1 MDELILSMSGIVKAF
16 AGVQALDGVR
26 FDLRQG
32 EVHALIGENGA
43 GKSTLM
49 KILLGIYQADKGSI
63 TFNGKNVYI
72 KNPAEALKMG
82 ISMIHQEISLVPGMS
97 VAENIW
103 LGREKQF
110 KQLGLINN
118 KLRIEA
124 TKGLLENLKLFIDPM
139 AMVKNLNIASMQL
152 VEIARAV
159 SYKSKVI
166 IMDEPT
172 SALTNK
178 EIELLYEIIRAL
190 VAKGTSIIFISHKL
204 EEIFKVCQ
212 RVTVLRD
219 GGYIGTNNIEDVDMN
234 KLITMIVGRKE
245 AKTFEK
251 TEHILGETVLEVCN
265 FSRKG
270 VFKDINF
277 SVRRGEVLG
286 FAGLMGAGRTEIIQ
300 ALFGTARLDSGSVLY
315 QGKPVTIRTPR
326 DAVKTGMGMV
336 TEDRLRT
343 GSIYTLSVM
352 QNGTLVPLRKI
363 ANRFRFF
370 SRTKEY
376 NFFLNEAKKF
386 NIKYTSVDDKI
397 GQLSGGNQQKVI
409 FARWLSDEPK
419 VLILDEPTRGID
431 VGSKA
436 EIYRLINNL
445 AAQGL
450 AILLISSEMPE
461 LLALSDRIMVIRE
474 GQIVFEISG
483 KSATQE
489 ELISHAFGVVDTVK
503 GDNLT

>member
-1 MDELILSMSGIVKAF
+1 MDKLILSMDDISKVF
-16 AGVQALDGVR
+16 AGVQALNGVH
-26 FDLRQG
+26 FDLKQG

-49 KILLGIYQADKGSI
+49 KILLGMYQPDKGTI
-63 TFNGKNVYI
+63 NYEGKVVRF
-72 KNPAEALKMG
+72 KNPAEALKSG

-103 LGREKQF
+103 LGREKRF
-110 KQLGLINN
+110 KQAGLINN
-118 KLRIEA
+118 KVRYEA
-124 TKGLLENLKLFIDPM
+124 TKNLLDTLKLDIDPRV
-139 AMVKNLNIASMQL
+139 MVKDLSIASMQL

-159 SYKSKVI
+159 SYESKII

-178 EIELLYEIIRAL
+178 EIELLYDIIQSLA
-190 VAKGTSIIFISHKL
+190 AKDTAIIFISHKL
-204 EEIFKVCQ
+204 EEVFKVCH

-219 GGYIGTNNIEDVDMN
+219 GGYIGSDNIEETDMN

-245 AKTFEK
+245 SKAFEK
-251 TEHILGETVLEVCN
+251 IDHELGEIALEVRN
-265 FSRKG
+265 ISRKG
-270 VFKDINF
+270 VFENINF
-277 SVRRGEVLG
+277 YVRKGEVLG
-286 FAGLMGAGRTEIIQ
+286 FAGLMGAGRTEIMQ
-300 ALFGTARLDSGSVLY
+300 AIFGTIRLHSGEVLY
-315 QGKPVTIRTPR
+315 QGKPVNIKTPN

-352 QNGTLVPLRKI
+352 QNGTLVSLKKI
-363 ANRFRFF
+363 ANKFKFF
-370 SRTKEY
+370 SKAKES
-376 NFFLNEAKKF
+376 NFFVKEAEKF
-386 NIKYTSVDDKI
+386 NVKYASYDDKI

-445 AAQGL
+445 AASGL

-461 LLALSDRIMVIRE
+461 LLALSDRIMVVRE
-474 GQIVFEISG
+474 GHIVFETTG
-483 KSATQE
+483 KNATQE
-489 ELISHAFGVVDTVK
+489 ELISHAFGVVDTIKETV
-503 GDNLT
+503 